1 MDSWILENFEVVKK
15 SVKDVTPEDFMNAV
29 NAILSNQV
37 LDNTK
42 RVESLQKN
50 VALLSGS
57 RHKSNTNEDNALSKM
72 LANVKLM

>member
-37 LDNTK
+37 LDNAK

-50 VALLSGS
+50 VALLSES

>member
-50 VALLSGS
+50 VALLSES